1 MKKQAAARRL
11 GVSARTLERLTTQGR
26 IGVTHMPGKRGVVA
40 DYNKDEV
47 ERLRETLRRGKES
60 AVSHKPA
67 SVPVSPTSP
76 VIELARFGEE
86 QSGGLIGA
94 SYLTSLHDLLERL
107 ISVQERQ
114 TLLLAPSAQADALQG
129 AQRPEKAISS
139 TVDPAHKLTLSII
152 EAAALAGLS
161 ANHLREAIKAGKLKA
176 KIVGRGWKI
185 RPEDLR
191 VYVEKVLK

>member
-11 GVSARTLERLTTQGR
+11 GVSARTVERLTTQGR

-47 ERLRETLRRGKES
+47 ERLRETLRREKES

-86 QSGGLIGA
+86 QSGGLVGA
-94 SYLTSLHDLLERL
+94 EYLTSLHDLLGRL

-114 TLLLAPSAQADALQG
+114 TLLLSPSAQADALQG
-129 AQRPEKAISS
+129 AQRPEKAISL
-139 TVDPAHKLTLSII
+139 TVDRAHKLTLSIT
-152 EAAALAGLS
+152 EAAALSGLS
-161 ANHLREAIKAGKLKA
+161 ANHLRAAIKAGKLKA
-176 KIVGRGWKI
+176 RIIGKGYRVK
-185 RPEDLR
+185 RPDLDA
-191 VYVEKVLK
+191 YIKSL